1 MSKLVK
7 GLLLGAAVGAGVK
20 AFQEVRGEGDID
32 QVGASV
38 AKAAAEGAAVGVV
51 VGWVLD
57 RRDRRRM
64 TKMQKLKAKAGIG
77 SVVAG
82 AGALAESAL
91 PVIQQAAETARKR
104 ATEAAEAAKPHV
116 VHAAEVARE
125 RADEA
130 AKAARP
136 HVVHAADVAK
146 EKAVKAADAARPKV
160 ETAADLAKVRAQR
173 AADSAKA
180 KLAEYDLPVVV
191 AV

>member
-38 AKAAAEGAAVGVV
+38 AKAAAEGAAVGVAI
-51 VGWVLD
+51 GFVLD

-82 AGALAESAL
+82 AGALAETAL
-91 PVIQQAAETARKR
+91 PAIQRAAEAARDR
-104 ATEAAEAAKPHV
+104 AVEAAEAARPHV
-116 VHAAEVARE
+116 VHAAEVARD
-125 RADEA
+125 RATEA
-130 AKAARP
+130 AVSARP
-136 HVVHAADVAK
+136 HVAHATDVAR
-146 EKAVKAADAARPKV
+146 ERAVKAADVARPKV
-160 ETAADLAKVRAQR
+160 ETAADLAKVRAHK
-173 AADSAKA
+173 AADAARA
-180 KLAEYDLPVVV
+180 KLADLDLPVVV